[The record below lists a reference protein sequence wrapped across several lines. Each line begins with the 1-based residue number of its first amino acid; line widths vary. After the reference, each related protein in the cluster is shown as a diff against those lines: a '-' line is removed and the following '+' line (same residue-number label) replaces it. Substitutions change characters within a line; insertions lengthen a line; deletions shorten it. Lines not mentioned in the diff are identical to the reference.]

1 MIPARSNR
9 APATRGRS
17 RKSVESAGAAAT
29 SCIRQMLERAWPRHR
44 STRCMACGIW
54 ARLMVETDHGFHRTR
69 PFGRNCRRKPG
80 VFPCRVH
87 IDVDRALAGR
97 ASQTRCAFAGEI

>member
-69 PFGRNCRRKPG
+69 PFAPE
-80 VFPCRVH
+80 
-87 IDVDRALAGR
+87 L
-97 ASQTRCAFAGEI
+97 STQTRCIPVPSAYWCGSRACRACVTNALRIRRRD